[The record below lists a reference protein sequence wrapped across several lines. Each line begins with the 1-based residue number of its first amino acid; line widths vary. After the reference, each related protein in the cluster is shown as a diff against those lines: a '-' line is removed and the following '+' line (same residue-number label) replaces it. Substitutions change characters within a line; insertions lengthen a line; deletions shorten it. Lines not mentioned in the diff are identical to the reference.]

1 MATGLSKTIVL
12 LPLLFLG
19 IYLIRVAEI
28 QLEAKMQHHIRSRE
42 SYDDIDESL
51 VFELVYVR
59 DYFTLRIYGKD
70 VWHSFLVTVS
80 GIVFIVSPV
89 IYYLFSKK
97 FYLSLH
103 NTGSVNQI

>member
-28 QLEAKMQHHIRSRE
+28 QLEAKCNITSAHERATMTSMK
-42 SYDDIDESL
+42 SL
-51 VFELVYVR
+51 VFELVYVAIILL
-59 DYFTLRIYGKD
+59 LRIYGKD